1 MIEALSQGL
10 SGHGRKNGPKRWGGN
25 TFVQVLDPDFFAG
38 REAFAEQVDYLSD
51 GCRRNRPIRADR
63 PVRVPG
69 DQAARGV
76 AQALAEGIFLRRR
89 GLGRHRGL
97 REPGGS
103 AAPVAAGRRR
113 TTSITRSSVSSPP
126 SVSSGATQ

>member
-38 REAFAEQVDYLSD
+38 R
-51 GCRRNRPIRADR
+51 
-63 PVRVPG
+63 
-69 DQAARGV
+69 
-76 AQALAEGIFLRRR
+76 
-89 GLGRHRGL
+89 
-97 REPGGS
+97 
-103 AAPVAAGRRR
+103 RR